1 MCVLLINQ
9 TINIMSALTD
19 KLTGNW
25 NEVKGKLKQEYAVLN
40 DNDLAYEEGKEEEL
54 LGKIQQ
60 KTGKAKEEIKTFID
74 SL

>member
-1 MCVLLINQ
+1 
-9 TINIMSALTD
+9 MSALTD

-60 KTGKAKEEIKTFID
+60 KTGKAKEEIKSFID

>member
-1 MCVLLINQ
+1 MCVLLKNQ

-60 KTGKAKEEIKTFID
+60 KTGKAKEEIKSFID

>member
-9 TINIMSALTD
+9 IINFMSALTD

-60 KTGKAKEEIKTFID
+60 KTGKAKEEIKSFID